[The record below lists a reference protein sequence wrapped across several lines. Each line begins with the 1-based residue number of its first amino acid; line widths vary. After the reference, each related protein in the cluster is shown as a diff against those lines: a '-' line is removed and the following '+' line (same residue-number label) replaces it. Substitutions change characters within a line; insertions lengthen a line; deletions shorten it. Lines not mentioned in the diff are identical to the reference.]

1 MARDTYAFAMG
12 RGECSLARYA
22 YILGFGDAFILG
34 IGFMVFFGI
43 GFIVF
48 ELCIFEPDIIEAA
61 GTGFVP

>member
-1 MARDTYAFAMG
+1 LD
-12 RGECSLARYA
+12 
-22 YILGFGDAFILG
+22 